1 MMNSLD
7 YLKKTRQNGKRY
19 FTLEQFM
26 LDRKLSQNAALNAIH
41 RLKTH
46 GDLIS
51 PVRGLYVIVPP
62 ENQSQGS
69 IPAEDLLPILMNY
82 LKADYYVS
90 LLSAAQYHGAAH
102 QKAGCFQF
110 ISNKRIKHR
119 LEFGQIKLE
128 LIYKK
133 CLADLPIQDIT
144 VRTGYL
150 KIATPELVILD
161 LLTYISKSGG
171 LNHIATILSE
181 LIEVVNANKLIQ
193 LAEKSKKHA
202 WVQRLG
208 YILEHIDSMDGEK
221 LKNIVNILDAY
232 LRKKKKAFI
241 PLAPELSKKGCSRE
255 KKWMII
261 ENTTIESDL

>member
-1 MMNSLD
+1 MNLLN
-7 YLKKTRQNGKRY
+7 YIKKIRQTGKRY
-19 FTLEQFM
+19 FTLEQLM
-26 LDRKLSQNAALNAIH
+26 LDRNLSKNAALNAIY
-41 RLKTH
+41 RLKAH
-46 GDLIS
+46 GDLMS
-51 PVRGLYVIVPP
+51 PVRGLYVIIPP

-102 QKAGCFQF
+102 QKPVRFQF

-133 CLADLPIQDIT
+133 CLTDLPIQDIT

-161 LLTYISKSGG
+161 LLTYTSKSGG
-171 LNHIATILSE
+171 LNHIATVLSE
-181 LIEVVNANKLIQ
+181 LIEAVDANKLIQ
-193 LAEKSKKHA
+193 LAEKLKKHV
-202 WVQRLG
+202 WIQRLG
-208 YILEHIDSMDGEK
+208 YILEHINSMDEEK
-221 LKNIVNILDAY
+221 LKNIIYVLDAY
-232 LRKKKKAFI
+232 LKKKKKVFI
-241 PLAPELSKKGCSRE
+241 PLASELTKKGCPRE
-255 KKWMII
+255 TKWMII